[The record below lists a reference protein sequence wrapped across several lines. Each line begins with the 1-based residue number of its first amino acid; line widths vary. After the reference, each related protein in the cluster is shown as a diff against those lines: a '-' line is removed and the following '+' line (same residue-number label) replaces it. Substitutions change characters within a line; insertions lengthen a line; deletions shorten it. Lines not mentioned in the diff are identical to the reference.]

1 MAGKSVE
8 TTIAYKLDARGLR
21 DAKRELEKAFKPD
34 SVKAMN
40 AALNDAKGRVKSLS
54 VEYANVGKAI
64 GASADMPKR
73 LRDNIKAAR
82 EEVQRLVADLGK
94 QAENEQKIQG
104 IKQEQAQLAKV
115 TQARARL
122 AESQA
127 MLAASQM
134 ASRQRGSAF
143 RQGLYQGIG
152 GPVSGFMQ
160 RRDEALGRGGAGGP
174 AGMSGGAANTA
185 QVRAEMRSQFMGQMI
200 GGAVRGVGAGTMQ
213 AGRHIVGAAS
223 GMMGGAG
230 PLSSMMGSIPF
241 VGGAAGLAE
250 GAVGSFGERQRA
262 QLGAIP
268 FIGST
273 KGMVAKANR
282 ARAGV
287 LAGGAGDVAQAGVAG
302 RAAYMDDR
310 IGAGTGARAR
320 AAAMQEATATEYG
333 KRYGSGADR
342 HDDSGDIFDKIRAGK
357 IGAGTIPGLNAAQ
370 RAEIANAARERISE
384 QGVATLG
391 NRAADRA
398 GQIARHKAQKRLDT

>member
-94 QAENEQKIQG
+94 QAEIEQKIQG

-152 GPVSGFMQ
+152 GPVSRFM
-160 RRDEALGRGGAGGP
+160 RGR
-174 AGMSGGAANTA
+174 
-185 QVRAEMRSQFMGQMI
+185 
-200 GGAVRGVGAGTMQ
+200 
-213 AGRHIVGAAS
+213 
-223 GMMGGAG
+223 
-230 PLSSMMGSIPF
+230 
-241 VGGAAGLAE
+241 
-250 GAVGSFGERQRA
+250 
-262 QLGAIP
+262 
-268 FIGST
+268 
-273 KGMVAKANR
+273 
-282 ARAGV
+282 
-287 LAGGAGDVAQAGVAG
+287 
-302 RAAYMDDR
+302 
-310 IGAGTGARAR
+310 
-320 AAAMQEATATEYG
+320 
-333 KRYGSGADR
+333 
-342 HDDSGDIFDKIRAGK
+342 
-357 IGAGTIPGLNAAQ
+357 
-370 RAEIANAARERISE
+370 
-384 QGVATLG
+384 
-391 NRAADRA
+391 
-398 GQIARHKAQKRLDT
+398 